1 MDGFFLRSR
10 TDAELVREALADSPA
25 AFETLVL
32 RYQRKAHAIA
42 QALGA
47 AGTAA
52 DDVVQDAFLRA
63 FRELPTLR
71 APDAFGPWFL
81 AIVRN
86 TARKHFRRANL
97 PVSAETL
104 ERLEGP
110 ETEGLEGEE
119 FRELL
124 WRKVAELPEGTR
136 EAIFLYYH
144 ENRSVRAVA
153 RTLGTTGSAV
163 KARLKRGRDLLR
175 ERLWRELRVCLRD
188 MLPSTREWKGRARR
202 LALIVLASLP
212 PAWGLQAAPPAVVPV
227 AASAAPAFLA

>member
-1 MDGFFLRSR
+1 MDGFFLKSR

-25 AFETLVL
+25 AFEALVL

-63 FRELPTLR
+63 FRKLPALR
-71 APDAFGPWFL
+71 SPRAFGPWFL

-86 TARKHFRRANL
+86 TARKHFRQANL
-97 PVSAETL
+97 PVSPEPL

-110 ETEGLEGEE
+110 ETGGLEGEE

-124 WRKVAELPEGTR
+124 WRKVAELPE
-136 EAIFLYYH
+136 
-144 ENRSVRAVA
+144 
-153 RTLGTTGSAV
+153 
-163 KARLKRGRDLLR
+163 
-175 ERLWRELRVCLRD
+175 
-188 MLPSTREWKGRARR
+188 
-202 LALIVLASLP
+202 
-212 PAWGLQAAPPAVVPV
+212 
-227 AASAAPAFLA
+227 